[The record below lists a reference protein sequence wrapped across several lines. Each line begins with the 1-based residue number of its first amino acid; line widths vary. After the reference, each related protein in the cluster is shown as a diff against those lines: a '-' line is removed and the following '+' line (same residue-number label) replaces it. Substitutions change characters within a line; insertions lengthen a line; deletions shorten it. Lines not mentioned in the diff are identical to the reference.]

1 MSEIQG
7 IRENEAT
14 GEVTGLY
21 DEIRREMG
29 IPYVPNILKALAH
42 SPRALE
48 GTWRAVHD
56 VFLQTS
62 IPHSLAAMIMYSV
75 ASANKCNYCGSI
87 HKVTCRTAGID
98 ENTLATLDGDL
109 AALSPV
115 RVQKIVEFARKCAM
129 DRHSL
134 TSADYESLRELGVSD
149 EELVEIVALAALANY
164 LDTISDSLK
173 LEVDDAIAQ
182 ALKG

>member
-1 MSEIQG
+1 
-7 IRENEAT
+7 
-14 GEVTGLY
+14 
-21 DEIRREMG
+21 
-29 IPYVPNILKALAH
+29 
-42 SPRALE
+42 
-48 GTWRAVHD
+48 
-56 VFLQTS
+56 
-62 IPHSLAAMIMYSV
+62 
-75 ASANKCNYCGSI
+75 
-87 HKVTCRTAGID
+87 
-98 ENTLATLDGDL
+98 
-109 AALSPV
+109 V